1 MSKYRKAFLVGLA
14 SIVLTITGLCIRG
27 VHRSSP
33 VSNQTDNVAPPS
45 PGTIEV
51 GSVVKSDERS
61 CWRPGLTRN
70 IGIAE
75 LSCDLPER
83 QTGSGETPQ

>member
-14 SIVLTITGLCIRG
+14 SIVLTITGFCVRG
-27 VHRSSP
+27 MHRTSAL
-33 VSNQTDNVAPPS
+33 SNQTANMAPPS
-45 PGTIEV
+45 PGTTEV
-51 GSVVKSDERS
+51 GSVVDQES

-75 LSCDLPER
+75 LSCDFWER
-83 QTGSGETPQ
+83 QTGSGGTPQ